1 MRRVLKLKYL
11 YSDWRGAFHTSSLAA
26 SECRV
31 YTRVNQ
37 SHRKMAKGARVP
49 TTSKWHCWREHHL
62 PLANCVR
69 PDDWLWFR
77 WKPPLWSIRPMRS
90 AAISQVTDT
99 TLLQLWEFALCSPL
113 APCWGHPLHSGRYR
127 KAGTIYID
135 STIPFTERNM
145 PMSCCNILKWLLLFV
160 CLFLRQ
166 ASLELTM
173 QPRPAWT
180 SW

>member
-1 MRRVLKLKYL
+1 MLRVLKLKYL

-37 SHRKMAKGARVP
+37 SHRKMAKGARAP

-113 APCWGHPLHSGRYR
+113 APCWGHPLTSLRSVQESRY
-127 KAGTIYID
+127 Y
-135 STIPFTERNM
+135 
-145 PMSCCNILKWLLLFV
+145 LLFTLTPPSLSLKGT
-160 CLFLRQ
+160 CLYL
-166 ASLELTM
+166 AVTY
-173 QPRPAWT
+173 
-180 SW
+180 